1 LEDDLNAEG
10 DSAEFSQCPFFLW
23 CRMTDKVPNGL
34 GDLALSIKGQ
44 MCHMAL
50 YCLLYGGLRVDYFLR
65 PGSGELRSEV
75 PAAQNNNLL

>member
-1 LEDDLNAEG
+1 
-10 DSAEFSQCPFFLW
+10 
-23 CRMTDKVPNGL
+23 
-34 GDLALSIKGQ
+34 
-44 MCHMAL
+44 MAL